1 MRNNTLHSPCH
12 TNLLIRPSPIDVEL
26 HTEYGGE
33 DKASAGYPPAKVD
46 GERERERTR
55 ERVAATPKLS
65 AEQPDGQRAQCP
77 DDRGREEDCWRD
89 HGADH
94 PAG

>member
-1 MRNNTLHSPCH
+1 MLLSPH
-12 TNLLIRPSPIDVEL
+12 RTNFSTISLTVDVEL
-26 HTEYGGE
+26 HTEHGGE
-33 DKASAGYPPAKVD
+33 DEASAGHPPAEVH
-46 GERERERTR
+46 GERQRERAR
-55 ERVAATPKLS
+55 ERVAATPRLS
-65 AEQPDGQRAQCP
+65 AEQPDSQRAHGP